1 MADVHL
7 QVKINNIN
15 AISGMLIANI
25 PIHEKKNDSSEK
37 TTGKHLIIMML
48 ICLDKLCIQL
58 SPLFLC
64 HFQQIALKQ
73 VL

>member
-1 MADVHL
+1 MADIHL
-7 QVKINNIN
+7 QVKSNNIN

-25 PIHEKKNDSSEK
+25 PIREKKKKNDSSEK

-64 HFQQIALKQ
+64 HFQ
-73 VL
+73 